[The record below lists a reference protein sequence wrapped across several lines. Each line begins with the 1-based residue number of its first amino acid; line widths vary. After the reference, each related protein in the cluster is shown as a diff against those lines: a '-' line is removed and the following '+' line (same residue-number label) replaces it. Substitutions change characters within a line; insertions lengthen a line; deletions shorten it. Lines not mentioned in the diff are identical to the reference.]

1 MGTIGTLFEL
11 GRQGMMASQSGIQV
25 AGSNITNVN
34 TVGYSRQRLDVV
46 PQLPQVL
53 AGFNLGGAISGDNLR
68 QIRDEFTDKQF
79 RSQNSLKFQYQTEEA
94 ILSQMEGVMPP
105 DNEAGLRAMLGEF
118 WDAWDR
124 LANDPENSV
133 ARDDIF
139 NKADTMATTYRRI
152 HREIINQQRGVE
164 DEIEAA
170 IAKINSLAQQMA
182 ALSAADQGDNM
193 DVIDHRN
200 RLIDQFSEQVNIQY
214 TYEGKNTAVT
224 IGGVNIVGGV
234 DTFDF
239 WLQRTLD
246 DQGVGQITL
255 YMGTDNPIEVEVT
268 SGILGGLL
276 RVYNG
281 DIRDTLEQMDTQVLA
296 IVDQVNAL
304 HQTGYNLDGVT
315 GMNFF
320 TTGILGAA
328 NFKIDTVIAG
338 DHELIASSDTLGES
352 GNAGIAL
359 AISALRDAKIVGS
372 QTIEEHYRSMLANLG
387 GRIQESRFLKNS
399 QTKVVNHLEMKRESV
414 SGVSIEEEI
423 TLMMQLEQSFTAAS
437 RLVAMADELTRT
449 LLQLF

>member
-1 MGTIGTLFEL
+1 MGTIATLFEL
-11 GRQGMMASQSGIQV
+11 GRQGMLASQAGMQV

-34 TVGYSRQRLDVV
+34 TEGYSRQRLDMV

-53 AGFNLGGAISGDNLR
+53 AGFDLGGALSGDTLR
-68 QIRDEFTDKQF
+68 QIRDEFTDRQF
-79 RSQNSLKFQYQTEEA
+79 RSQNSLKFQYQTEET
-94 ILSQMEGVMPP
+94 ILSQMEGIMPA
-105 DNEAGLRAMLGEF
+105 DNEAGLRAMLAEF

-139 NKADTMATTYRRI
+139 NKADTLATTYRRI
-152 HREIINQQRGVE
+152 HREIVNLQRGVE
-164 DEIEAA
+164 DEIEASVS
-170 IAKINSLAQQMA
+170 KINSLAQQLA
-182 ALSAADQGDNM
+182 KLNAADQGDNLA
-193 DVIDHRN
+193 VVDHRN
-200 RLIDQFSEQVNIQY
+200 RLIDQLSEQVNIQFNMD
-214 TYEGKNTAVT
+214 GKNTAVT
-224 IGGVNIVGGV
+224 IGGINVIGGV
-234 DTFDF
+234 DSFDF
-239 WLQRTLD
+239 RLERTLD
-246 DQGVGQITL
+246 DQGVGQITFS
-255 YMGTDNPIEVEVT
+255 MGTTNPIEVNVT
-268 SGILGGLL
+268 SGTLGGLI

-281 DIRDTLEQMDTQVLA
+281 DIRDTLERLDTQVLA

-328 NFKIDTVIAG
+328 NFKIDPVIAG
-338 DHELIASSDTLGES
+338 NHDLIASSDTLGES

-423 TLMMQLEQSFTAAS
+423 TMMMQLEQSFTAAS

>member
-1 MGTIGTLFEL
+1 MGTIAALFEL
-11 GRQGMMASQSGIQV
+11 GRQGMLASQSGMQV

-34 TVGYSRQRLDVV
+34 TEGYSRQRLDMV

-53 AGFNLGGAISGDNLR
+53 AGFDLGGALTRDTLR

-79 RSQNSLKFQYQTEEA
+79 RSQNSLKFQYQTEET

-105 DNEAGLRAMLGEF
+105 DNEAGLRAMLAEF

-139 NKADTMATTYRRI
+139 NKADTLATTYRRI
-152 HREIINQQRGVE
+152 HREIVNLQRGVE
-164 DEIEAA
+164 DEIEAS
-170 IAKINSLAQQMA
+170 IAKINSLAQQLA
-182 ALSAADQGDNM
+182 TLSAADQGDNLT
-193 DVIDHRN
+193 VVDHRN
-200 RLIDQFSEQVNIQY
+200 RLIDQLSEQVDIQFNMD
-214 TYEGKNTAVT
+214 GKNTAVT
-224 IGGVNIVGGV
+224 IGGINIVGGV
-234 DTFDF
+234 DSFDF
-239 WLQRTLD
+239 NLRRVLD

-255 YMGTDNPIEVEVT
+255 YMGTANPIQVNAT
-268 SGILGGLL
+268 SGILGGLI
-276 RVYNG
+276 RVYNS
-281 DIRDTLEQMDTQVLA
+281 DIRDTLERLDTQVLA

-328 NFKIDTVIAG
+328 NFKIDPVIAA
-338 DHELIASSDTLGES
+338 DHDLIASSDTLGES
-352 GNAGIAL
+352 GNSGI
-359 AISALRDAKIVGS
+359 D
-372 QTIEEHYRSMLANLG
+372 LG
-387 GRIQESRFLKNS
+387 GRIQESGFLRNS
-399 QTKVVNHLEMKRESV
+399 QKKVVDHLVLKRESV

-423 TLMMQLEQSFTAAS
+423 ILMMQLEQAFTAAS
-437 RLVAMADELTRT
+437 RMVAMADEITRT

>member
-1 MGTIGTLFEL
+1 MGTIATLFEL
-11 GRQGMMASQSGIQV
+11 GRQGMMASQSGMQV
-25 AGSNITNVN
+25 AGNNISNVN
-34 TVGYSRQRLDVV
+34 TEGYSRQRLDIV

-53 AGFNLGGAISGDNLR
+53 AGFNLGGAISGDTLR
-68 QIRDEFTDKQF
+68 QIRDEFTDRQF
-79 RSQNSLKFQYQTEEA
+79 RSQNSLKFQYQTEET
-94 ILSQMEGVMPP
+94 ILSQIEGIMPA
-105 DNEAGLRAMLGEF
+105 DNEAGLRAMVAEF

-139 NKADTMATTYRRI
+139 NKADTMATTYRRL
-152 HREIINQQRGVE
+152 HREIVNVQRGVE

-170 IAKINSLAQQMA
+170 VAKINSLAQQLA
-182 ALSAADQGDNM
+182 ALSAADQGDNLN
-193 DVIDHRN
+193 VIDHRN
-200 RLIDQFSEQVNIQY
+200 RLIDQLSEQVNIQF

-224 IGGVNIVGGV
+224 IGGINIVGGV

-239 WLQRTLD
+239 RLERTPD
-246 DQGVGQITL
+246 DQGVGQITF
-255 YMGTDNPIEVEVT
+255 YMGTANPIEVDVT
-268 SGILGGLL
+268 SGTLGGLIN
-276 RVYNG
+276 VYNG
-281 DIRDTLEQMDTQVLA
+281 DIRDILERLDTQVLA

-320 TTGILGAA
+320 ATGILGSA
-328 NFKIDTVIAG
+328 NFDIDPVIAG
-338 DHELIASSDTLGES
+338 DHNLIASSDTLGLT

-359 AISALRDAKIVGS
+359 AISALRDAQIIGS
-372 QTIEEHYRSMLANLG
+372 QTIEEHYRSMVADLG

-399 QTKVVNHLEMKRESV
+399 QKKVVSHLELKRESV

-423 TLMMQLEQSFTAAS
+423 TLMMQLEQAFTAAS
-437 RLVAMADELTRT
+437 RMVAMADELTRT